1 MTEQEITKRI
11 EEIDAEI
18 NKLHKKISDKTKNLD
33 DIKSFQEYEAL
44 IEYENSKISKLS
56 REKRMIMPY
65 ELSDIPKYGNVMSL
79 KSFIKDVKNG
89 CFIDYDG
96 SGNYIK
102 DDKMTDIVI
111 YPSDVEYNSIRKDFD
126 KIIWFNK

>member
-18 NKLHKKISDKTKNLD
+18 NKLHKKISDKTKNID
-33 DIKSFQEYEAL
+33 NIKSFQEYEEL
-44 IEYENSKISKLS
+44 LEPENSLISFLS

-65 ELSDIPKYGNVMSL
+65 KLSDIPKYGSL
-79 KSFIKDVKNG
+79 MTLKDFIKDVKNG
-89 CFIDYDG
+89 CFINYDG